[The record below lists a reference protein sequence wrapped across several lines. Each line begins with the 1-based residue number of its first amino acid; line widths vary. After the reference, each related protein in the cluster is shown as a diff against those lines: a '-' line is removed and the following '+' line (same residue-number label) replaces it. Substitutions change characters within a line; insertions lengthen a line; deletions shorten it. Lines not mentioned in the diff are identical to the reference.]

1 MTPTQV
7 KKIEDKIS
15 RLEKLV
21 FLHLKQESEEDWL
34 DDPKIIAKL
43 EKIAKE
49 EKSISENDIDL

>member
-21 FLHLKQESEEDWL
+21 FLHLKQESEEDWV
-34 DDPKIIAKL
+34 DDPKIISKL
-43 EKIAKE
+43 ERIAKE
-49 EKSISENDIDL
+49 EVSISEDDVDL